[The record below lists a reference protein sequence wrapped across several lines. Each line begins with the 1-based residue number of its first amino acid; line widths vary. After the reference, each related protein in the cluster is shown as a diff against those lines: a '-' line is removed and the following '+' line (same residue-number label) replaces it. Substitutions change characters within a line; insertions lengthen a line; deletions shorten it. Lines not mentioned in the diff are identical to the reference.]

1 MKRCSVE
8 SCARSYYAKGLCS
21 LHYNRKIKYGDT
33 NRRPK
38 NAARIA
44 FIDKASSYEGD
55 DCLIWPFSRN
65 NKGYGRICI
74 DGCYRIVSRVV
85 CERRNGSP
93 PTPDHEAAHS
103 CGNGHNGCCNGKH
116 LRWATS
122 EENKADMAEH
132 GTRPVGEKNGIA
144 KLTEE
149 AVREIRASK
158 ARGDGYKLA
167 RRFNVSEATIS
178 RVRRGHL
185 WREVATAS

>member
-1 MKRCSVE
+1 MS
-8 SCARSYYAKGLCS
+8 
-21 LHYNRKIKYGDT
+21 
-33 NRRPK
+33 RPEK
-38 NAARIA
+38 AA
-44 FIDKASSYEGD
+44 FIEKAVTFDGD
-55 DCLIWPFSRN
+55 ECLLWPYRRN
-65 NKGYGRICI
+65 NKGRGNIFI
-74 DGCYRIVSRVV
+74 DGKYRNVNRIV
-85 CERRNGSP
+85 CERRNGPP
-93 PTPDHEAAHS
+93 PTPQHEAAHS

-144 KLTEE
+144 KLTAE

-185 WREVATAS
+185 WREVTTAS